1 MNWREATDEAR
12 RQRVGYKKLTTSGLL
27 EPVRDELE
35 AQNKNHELRPI
46 AGDSFGRVHFLR
58 LEDVD

>member
-1 MNWREATDEAR
+1 MPWRSAPTAAM
-12 RQRVGYKKLTTSGLL
+12 RVAHDNRII
-27 EPVRDELE
+27 V
-35 AQNKNHELRPI
+35 